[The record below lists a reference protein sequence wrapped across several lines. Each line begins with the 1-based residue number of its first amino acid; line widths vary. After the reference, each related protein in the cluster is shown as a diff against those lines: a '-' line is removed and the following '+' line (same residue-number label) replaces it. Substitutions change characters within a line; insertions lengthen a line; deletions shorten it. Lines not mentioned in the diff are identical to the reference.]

1 MLEEKI
7 ALDKK
12 KQKKQR
18 LLLESWMGLAKLE
31 DISRKK

>member
-12 KQKKQR
+12 KTEK
-18 LLLESWMGLAKLE
+18 AKTFIRKL
-31 DISRKK
+31 DGISKA